1 MWPRVPHTLTYKSM
15 KKLLLSLT
23 IALASFTVAQAQSG
37 LGVRGGANFSNLSGD
52 LKDESRY
59 ENKVG
64 FHGGLTYN
72 IPVVGDFFSI
82 QPELLYSNKGFKYED
97 TEVTLPVGGTFRR
110 EGNMNYNYLELPVLA
125 RIKAGPIYFEAG
137 PQASY
142 LLSVNNNIKEY
153 MNGDRTSS
161 ATTEISKGD
170 IKDFELG
177 YAAGI
182 GITSGMLSVGV
193 RYNGS
198 VTDFMD
204 KSSTEFF
211 DDENFTDARHST
223 IMLTLGLNFSASR

>member
-1 MWPRVPHTLTYKSM
+1 M
-15 KKLLLSLT
+15 KKLLLSLS
-23 IALASFTVAQAQSG
+23 IALLSFAAAQAQSG
-37 LGVRGGANFSNLSGD
+37 LGIRGGANFSNLSGD

-72 IPVVGDFFSI
+72 IPVVGEFFSV

-97 TEVTLPVGGTFRR
+97 TEIQLPTGTFRR

-153 MNGDRTSS
+153 INNDRQSS
-161 ATTEISKGD
+161 ATTEIDKSD
-170 IKDFELG
+170 MKDFEFG

-182 GITSGMLSVGV
+182 GITSGILSVGV

-204 KSSTEFF
+204 KSSTDFF
-211 DDENFTDARHST
+211 DDENFRDARHST

>member
-1 MWPRVPHTLTYKSM
+1 M

-23 IALASFTVAQAQSG
+23 IALISFATAQAQSG

-64 FHGGLTYN
+64 FHAGLTYN
-72 IPVVGDFFSI
+72 IPIVDQFFSI

-97 TEVTLPVGGTFRR
+97 TQLELPTGSFRR

-153 MNGDRTSS
+153 VNNERTSS
-161 ATTEISKGD
+161 ATTEIDKGD

-198 VTDFMD
+198 FTDFMD
-204 KSSTEFF
+204 KSSTNYF

-223 IMLTLGLNFSASR
+223 ILLTLGLNFSASR

>member
-1 MWPRVPHTLTYKSM
+1 M
-15 KKLLLSLT
+15 KKLILSFV
-23 IALASFTVAQAQSG
+23 IALTSFAAAQAQSG
-37 LGVRGGANFSNLSGD
+37 LGIRGGANFSNLSGD

-72 IPVVGDFFSI
+72 IPLVGDFFSV
-82 QPELLYSNKGFKYED
+82 QPELLYSNKGFKYQDSEIA
-97 TEVTLPVGGTFRR
+97 LPLGGTLRR

-153 MNGDRTSS
+153 MNGERTSS
-161 ATTEISKGD
+161 ATTEMDKSD
-170 IKDFELG
+170 LKDFEFG

-182 GITSGMLSVGV
+182 GITSGMLSLGV

-204 KSSTEFF
+204 KSSSDYFE
-211 DDENFTDARHST
+211 DENFTDARHST
-223 IMLTLGLNFSASR
+223 ILVTLGLNFSASR

>member
-1 MWPRVPHTLTYKSM
+1 MNRSM
-15 KKLLLSLT
+15 KKLLLSLSL
-23 IALASFTVAQAQSG
+23 ALLSFGAAQAQSG
-37 LGVRGGANFSNLSGD
+37 LGIRGGANFSNLSGD
-52 LKDESRY
+52 LKDESKF

-64 FHGGLTYN
+64 FHAGLTYN
-72 IPVVGDFFSI
+72 IPIVSDFFSI

-97 TEVTLPVGGTFRR
+97 TEFQLPIGGGTFRR

-142 LLSVNNNIKEY
+142 LLSVNNNIKEFV
-153 MNGDRTSS
+153 NNERTSS
-161 ATTEISKGD
+161 ATTEIDKD
-170 IKDFELG
+170 NMKDFEFG

-182 GITSGMLSVGV
+182 GITSGMLSIGV

-198 VTDFMD
+198 ITDFMN

-211 DDENFTDARHST
+211 NDENFTDARHST
-223 IMLTLGLNFSASR
+223 IMLALGLNFSASR